1 MRKTQLSSVIR
12 QEQIDGHPEV
22 VQMVEAF
29 FQAKLE
35 ARFDGFDGNLAE
47 AFLSFV

>member
-1 MRKTQLSSVIR
+1 M
-12 QEQIDGHPEV
+12 DGHPEV

-35 ARFDGFDGNLAE
+35 ARFDGFESNLAKLFE
-47 AFLSFV
+47 FV